1 MNDTDFPSRLSVTML
16 AYPGITLLD
25 LVGPLTALSP
35 AANVQIFAKTMAPV
49 VSDTCDVT
57 INPTRTFEAA
67 PADTDVLFVPGG
79 FGTANALEDE
89 ETVQF
94 LKRSGAGAHY
104 ITSVCS
110 GSLLL
115 AAAGLLDGYRATTHW
130 ACCDELA
137 AFGVEVVRGE
147 RVVTDRNRV
156 SGGGV
161 TAGID
166 FGLTLLALLR
176 GEPLARVSQLMIE
189 YDPAPP
195 FDAGSPKTAGAKTV
209 EAVQNLISDLNAR
222 ILISAERYGA
232 GLVTSSS

>member
-1 MNDTDFPSRLSVTML
+1 MNDTDIPSKRSVIML
-16 AYPGITLLD
+16 AYPGLTLLD
-25 LVGPLTALSP
+25 LIGPLTALWP
-35 AANVQIFAKTMAPV
+35 AADVRV
-49 VSDTCDVT
+49 VSKTLEPLLSDTSDLA
-57 INPTRTFEAA
+57 IIPTATFDAVGTG
-67 PADTDVLFVPGG
+67 TDVLFVPGG
-79 FGTANALEDE
+79 TGAVEVLEDAATLE
-89 ETVQF
+89 F
-94 LKRSGAGAHY
+94 LERAGADARY
-104 ITSVCS
+104 VTSVCG

-130 ACCDELA
+130 AFYDALA

-176 GEPLARVSQLMIE
+176 GEPMARVSQLMME

-195 FDAGSPKTAGAKTV
+195 FDAGSPETAGAD
-209 EAVQNLISDLNAR
+209 AVATIERMIGGFNAR
-222 ILISAERYGA
+222 LVRCGEQYRARRAERSA
-232 GLVTSSS
+232 